1 MSTEHQIL
9 FYKLQ
14 SSQQLNN
21 VGIIYIPILQVNKL
35 QEVK

>member
-1 MSTEHQIL
+1 MPTEHQIL

-14 SSQQLNN
+14 FSQQTND
-21 VGIIYIPILQVNKL
+21 VGIIYILIFQVNKL